1 MDYIWRDIHIYS
13 YTDVSEAVQL
23 SDYARICQKFK
34 LENTPLAIYG
44 QELIGNEFL
53 QELDLKEAKLTNIF
67 KFESLGKVKILK
79 YMQKEKEDDIF
90 EDKCLKNIEELETNC
105 IDLFF
110 RTLKLSKKIKMI
122 TVFDFEDSDL
132 PKMSKALKSRSLPIK
147 ELKVHRKGGYICI
160 R

>member
-1 MDYIWRDIHIYS
+1 
-13 YTDVSEAVQL
+13 
-23 SDYARICQKFK
+23 
-34 LENTPLAIYG
+34 
-44 QELIGNEFL
+44 
-53 QELDLKEAKLTNIF
+53 
-67 KFESLGKVKILK
+67 
-79 YMQKEKEDDIF
+79 MQKEKEDDIF

-132 PKMSKALKSRSLPIK
+132 PKMSKALKSRSLPIQ